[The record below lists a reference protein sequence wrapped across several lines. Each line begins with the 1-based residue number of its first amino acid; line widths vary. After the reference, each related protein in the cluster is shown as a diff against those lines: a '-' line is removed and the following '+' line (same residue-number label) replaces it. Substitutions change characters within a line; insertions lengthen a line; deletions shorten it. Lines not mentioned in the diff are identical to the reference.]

1 MQSDSVSLVGVPFKG
16 GRRRRSEKKG
26 KKGGRKSRR
35 TQKSEKRGG
44 RKSRRSQKSDKK

>member
-1 MQSDSVSLVGVPFKG
+1 MTDDSVKLAGVPFKG

-35 TQKSEKRGG
+35 SEKKGG